1 MARGNRFGAD
11 ASLPRGAAAGSPG
24 ADVGAAASGYL
35 QACDGTVSTCGG
47 GIAAQVVDA
56 DKFRE
61 ELQTAEV
68 RCDRSMPSTPCA
80 GVPTC
85 SRTHAH
91 TRTHAQRSWWRGFLG
106 LCR

>member
-11 ASLPRGAAAGSPG
+11 ASLLRGAAAGSPG

-35 QACDGTVSTCGG
+35 RACAGTVSTCGG

-80 GVPTC
+80 GVPRC
-85 SRTHAH
+85 SRTCA
-91 TRTHAQRSWWRGFLG
+91 RTHTQRSWWMGFLG